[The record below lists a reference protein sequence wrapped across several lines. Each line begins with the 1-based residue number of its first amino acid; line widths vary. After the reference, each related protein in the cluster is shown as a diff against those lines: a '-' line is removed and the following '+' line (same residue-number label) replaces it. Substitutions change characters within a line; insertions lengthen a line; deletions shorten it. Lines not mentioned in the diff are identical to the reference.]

1 MKKLLP
7 LILVFILLFT
17 ACSGGNEETTVADI
31 PEETT
36 VQQIVYRNPLN
47 GEKTDAEYD
56 GRVFA
61 VTINNVAPAIP
72 HRGLN
77 SADLFFE
84 MYINDYCTR
93 GLALFSDIR
102 KVSDVGSMRSNRMN
116 FTDIAQGYNCVLFH
130 TGGSD
135 LVLGDLAASGVDN
148 IQVDVPIGYRDSERS
163 AQGYSYE
170 HTLFAKGEN
179 LYDAANNRGFSLSS
193 TGKNYGLQFS
203 DDVILNGQI
212 ANEIEIVFTLSGVK
226 KTSTMVYDSTAD
238 AYSYHQYGKEMT
250 DSGEKVLF
258 KNVLVILAPTENIQ
272 HKKDTY
278 HVADILGSGDG
289 YFSCGGKIT
298 AIKWSRAG
306 EYEPFTFSF
315 SDGSAVSLE
324 AGSSYIAIAPTGSAV
339 NVK

>member
-7 LILVFILLFT
+7 FIMVLILMLT
-17 ACSGGNEETTVADI
+17 ACSGSTEETTAA
-31 PEETT
+31 EETT
-36 VQQIVYRNPLN
+36 ASEIIYRNPLN
-47 GEKTDAEYD
+47 GEITDSLYS

-72 HRGLN
+72 HKGLN

-135 LVLGDLAASGVDN
+135 LVLGDLSASGVDN

-179 LYDAANNRGFSLSS
+179 LYNAAENKGFSLNV
-193 TGKNYGLQFS
+193 TDKDYGLQFS
-203 DDVILNGQI
+203 DDVILNGEN

-226 KTSTMVYDSTAD
+226 KTSTMVYDSDSD
-238 AYSYHQYGKEMT
+238 AYSYHQYSKEMT
-250 DSGEKVLF
+250 DGGEKVLF
-258 KNVLVILAPTENIQ
+258 KNVLVILAPTENVK

-278 HVADILGSGDG
+278 HVAELLGNGDG

-298 AIKWSRAG
+298 AVKWSRSG
-306 EYEPFTFSF
+306 EYAPFTFTF
-315 SDGSAVSLE
+315 ADGSPVILE
-324 AGSSYIAIAPTGSAV
+324 AGSTYIAIAPTGSAV
-339 NVK
+339 NVQ

>member
-7 LILVFILLFT
+7 VILVMILLLT
-17 ACSGGNEETTVADI
+17 ACTGGSEETTLA
-31 PEETT
+31 EETT
-36 VQQIVYRNPLN
+36 AAEVIYRNPLN
-47 GEKTDAEYD
+47 GEITDSQYD

-72 HRGLN
+72 HKGLN

-102 KVSDVGSMRSNRMN
+102 KVADVGSMRSNRMN

-135 LVLGDLAASGVDN
+135 LVLGDLSDSGVDN
-148 IQVDVPIGYRDSERS
+148 IQVDVPIGYRDAERS

-170 HTLFAKGEN
+170 HTLFAKGES
-179 LYDAANNRGFSLSS
+179 LYEAAKNKGFSLNV
-193 TGKNYGLQFS
+193 TDKDYGLQFS
-203 DDVILNGQI
+203 DEVTLNGEN

-238 AYSYHQYGKEMT
+238 SYSYHQYGKEMT
-250 DSGEKVLF
+250 DGGERVLF
-258 KNVLVILAPTENIQ
+258 KNIMVILAPTENVK

-278 HVADILGSGDG
+278 HVAELIGSGDG

-298 AIKWSRAG
+298 AVKWSRAS
-306 EYEPFTFSF
+306 ETAPFSF
-315 SDGSAVSLE
+315 SFADGSAVSLE